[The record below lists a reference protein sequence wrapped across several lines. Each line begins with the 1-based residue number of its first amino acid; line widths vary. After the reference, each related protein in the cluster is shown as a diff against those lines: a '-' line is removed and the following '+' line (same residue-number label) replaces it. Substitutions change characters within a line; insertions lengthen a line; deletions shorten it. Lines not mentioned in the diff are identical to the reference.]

1 MSCMKDSTL
10 AIRLDSDLAEA
21 LTEVADVEDRSRS
34 QIVRSLI
41 GAYVAAR
48 AEQAQ
53 EDSDG
58 VRVR

>member
-1 MSCMKDSTL
+1 MDARL
-10 AIRLDSDLAEA
+10 IVRLDSGMAEA

-48 AEQAQ
+48 AES
-53 EDSDG
+53 EENDSE
-58 VRVR
+58 